1 MKSFEKEYR
10 KMIQKEAPDFW
21 NKIEAELADRESTL
35 SVMTGDREKIKP
47 KKWLAGGNVWRYAG
61 IAAACFC
68 VVILF
73 HQWQTTL
80 EKRSGMSG
88 TWVEETASKETTDT
102 GNDWEEAV
110 KAEGAMQAE
119 GDMPEEG
126 AMPAEG
132 DMPAEGTMLEEGL
145 EETVNAAGLEDGAII
160 GGLDVKIMEATQM
173 KYHSLYRAVVL
184 EDRSGVFQ
192 TGDEIMVM
200 AERNGA
206 EEMEEGGTYYISV
219 AYDSQSEPAFHLVD

>member
-35 SVMTGDREKIKP
+35 SVMTGDREKIKQ

-88 TWVEETASKETTDT
+88 TPVEETASKETTDT
-102 GNDWEEAV
+102 GNDWEKAV
-110 KAEGAMQAE
+110 QAEGAMQAE
-119 GDMPEEG
+119 GAVQAEG
-126 AMPAEG
+126 A
-132 DMPAEGTMLEEGL
+132 MLEEGL
-145 EETVNAAGLEDGAII
+145 EETVSAVGLEDGTVI
-160 GGLDVKIMEATQM
+160 GGLDVKIVEATQM
-173 KYHSLYRAVVL
+173 KYHSLYRAIVL
-184 EDRSGVFQ
+184 EDRSGVLQ

-200 AERNGA
+200 AERDGA
-206 EEMEEGGTYYISV
+206 EEIEEGCTYCFSL
-219 AYDSQSEPAFHLVD
+219 AYVSQS

>member
-21 NKIEAELADRESTL
+21 NKIEAELEDRESTL
-35 SVMTGDREKIKP
+35 SVMTGGREKIKQ

-126 AMPAEG
+126 AMQAEG

>member
-1 MKSFEKEYR
+1 M
-10 KMIQKEAPDFW
+10 
-21 NKIEAELADRESTL
+21 
-35 SVMTGDREKIKP
+35 
-47 KKWLAGGNVWRYAG
+47 
-61 IAAACFC
+61 
-68 VVILF
+68 
-73 HQWQTTL
+73 
-80 EKRSGMSG
+80 
-88 TWVEETASKETTDT
+88 
-102 GNDWEEAV
+102 
-110 KAEGAMQAE
+110 KAEGAMQ
-119 GDMPEEG
+119 
-126 AMPAEG
+126 AEG

>member
-35 SVMTGDREKIKP
+35 SVMTGDREKIKQ

-88 TWVEETASKETTDT
+88 TPVEETASKETTDT
-102 GNDWEEAV
+102 GNDWEKAV
-110 KAEGAMQAE
+110 QAEGAMQAE
-119 GDMPEEG
+119 GAVQAEG
-126 AMPAEG
+126 A
-132 DMPAEGTMLEEGL
+132 MLEEGL
-145 EETVNAAGLEDGAII
+145 EETVSAVGLEDGTVI
-160 GGLDVKIMEATQM
+160 GGLDVKIVEATQM
-173 KYHSLYRAVVL
+173 KYHSLYRAIVL
-184 EDRSGVFQ
+184 EDRSGVLQ

-200 AERNGA
+200 AERDGA
-206 EEMEEGGTYYISV
+206 EEIEEGGTYCISV
-219 AYDSQSEPAFHLVD
+219 AYDSQSEVAFHLMD

>member
-21 NKIEAELADRESTL
+21 NKIEAELEDRESTL
-35 SVMTGDREKIKP
+35 SVMTGGREKIKQ

-126 AMPAEG
+126 AMQAEG

-145 EETVNAAGLEDGAII
+145 EEMVNAAGLEDGAII

>member
-102 GNDWEEAV
+102 GNDWEKAV
-110 KAEGAMQAE
+110 Q
-119 GDMPEEG
+119 
-126 AMPAEG
+126 
-132 DMPAEGTMLEEGL
+132 AEGTMLEEGL

-200 AERNGA
+200 AERNGS

-219 AYDSQSEPAFHLVD
+219 AYDSQSEVAFHLVD